1 MRLGLICVGRL
12 KAGPE
17 RELYQRYSKRI
28 LALRRLGLE
37 GLELREI
44 EESRAKLPAERMAR
58 EAEEIL
64 SFLPQDSAL
73 LIFDETGL
81 AADSLK
87 FADFIKKERDAGRKA
102 LWCAIGGSEG
112 LAPSLQARAQV
123 VFSFG
128 AMTLPHQLVR
138 ILAAEQIYR
147 AMTILSGHPYHRAG

>member
-17 RELYQRYSKRI
+17 RELYQRYSERI
-28 LALRRLGLE
+28 FALRRLGLE

-73 LIFDETGL
+73 LMFDETGL

-87 FADFIKKERDAGRKA
+87 FADFIKKSAMPGEKRFGVLLAARKA
-102 LWCAIGGSEG
+102 LRQAFRRALRLFFH
-112 LAPSLQARAQV
+112 LAR
-123 VFSFG
+123 
-128 AMTLPHQLVR
+128 
-138 ILAAEQIYR
+138 
-147 AMTILSGHPYHRAG
+147 

>member
-17 RELYQRYSKRI
+17 RELYQRYSERI
-28 LALRRLGLE
+28 FALRRLGLE

-147 AMTILSGHPYHRAG
+147 AMTILSGHPYHRAS